1 MFAATN
7 GHLETV
13 RYLLDKGANINLQD
27 KLGRTALI
35 LATSE
40 NLEAVV
46 KLLLDKGADAKI
58 ANSSGRT
65 AKDIAES
72 EGFAPIVTLLQ
83 AK

>member
-1 MFAATN
+1 MT
-7 GHLETV
+7 EKTC
-13 RYLLDKGANINLQD
+13 
-27 KLGRTALI
+27 TALI
-35 LATSE
+35 LATSD

-72 EGFAPIVTLLQ
+72 EGFASIVTLLQ